1 MTEATAALYRLAD
14 QAINTAGTPEGIEA
28 VKRDAETVRRELF
41 LLTKIKNAVDSIEHP

>member
-28 VKRDAETVRRELF
+28 ANKDAETVRRELYI
-41 LLTKIKNAVDSIEHP
+41 LAKIKNAVDSVEYP